1 MSRIFCLSGV
11 VLLGFALVLSFLVS
25 VSLPYLPALDITRV
39 RFSNVT
45 VSMSGAP
52 TIQEIRVSIC
62 SPNVQI
68 IIIAGHFP
76 FVVSYLVGS
85 KDALKVFPSRDTKR
99 DAFEGS
105 IAHTALNAIDFA

>member
-52 TIQEIRVSIC
+52 SIQEIRVSIC
-62 SPNVQI
+62 FPYCQF
-68 IIIAGHFP
+68 IIIADHFP
-76 FVVSYLVGS
+76 FVVGYLVGS
-85 KDALKVFPSRDTKR
+85 KDGLQVFPSRDTNR
-99 DAFEGS
+99 DAFEGRL
-105 IAHTALNAIDFA
+105 AHTTLKAIDFA